1 MIQLSPT
8 LTELLNNNSIEVFYM
23 LQIDDYYSGKTD
35 PRLLSTTF
43 YRDITLSN
51 NITYMS
57 DGRLISIAPPRLE
70 SIVDKSTFEIVLADP
85 SFEMLGSLDASL
97 IGNLIQVTVGFVNIE
112 TNLPLLNVE
121 DTLLIY
127 KGRVDNFAYK
137 INTEEFGESVLIIT
151 CGSPMINLDGIR
163 QYHLNKDYVRSQYPD
178 DSCCD
183 QINESSASLA
193 VKWGKI

>member
-8 LTELLNNNSIEVFYM
+8 LTELLNNNSIEIFYM
-23 LQIDDYYSGKTD
+23 LQIDDYYSGETD

-85 SFEMLGSLDASL
+85 SFERLGSLEASL